1 MGLKYL
7 RGVSTLKLDEA
18 KCTGC
23 GMCVQVCPHAVLAMN
38 GRKVRITDIDLCME
52 CGACAGNCPV
62 EALSLKKGVGCAAAV
77 ITGFIK
83 GTEPVCG
90 CGEGGDDC
98 C

>member
-1 MGLKYL
+1 MSLRYL
-7 RGVSTLKLDEA
+7 SGVATLKLDAA

-23 GMCVQVCPHAVLAMN
+23 GLCPQVCPHGVLEMA
-38 GRKVRITDIDLCME
+38 GGKARITDADLCME
-52 CGACAGNCPV
+52 CGACAGNCPAS
-62 EALSLKKGVGCAAAV
+62 ALSLKKGVGCAAAV

-90 CGEGGDDC
+90 CGEGGDC